1 MLSLVTESL
10 VIVNKENVIDFT
22 GSIIINWRSL
32 FSKSDYIHI
41 LNYKGFVTEIRFIH
55 FRIYETIEHGDK
67 RTTGKLIKTPN
78 SIVITNLIST
88 FISDDSIISMMTS
101 LKVP

>member
-22 GSIIINWRSL
+22 GSIIINWGSL

-41 LNYKGFVTEIRFIH
+41 LNYKGFITEIRFIH

-67 RTTGKLIKTPN
+67 KLLEINQNPKFN
-78 SIVITNLIST
+78 SDYKSNIYIY
-88 FISDDSIISMMTS
+88 
-101 LKVP
+101 

>member
-22 GSIIINWRSL
+22 GSIIMNWRSL
-32 FSKSDYIHI
+32 FAKSGYIHI
-41 LNYKGFVTEIRFIH
+41 LDYKGFITEIRFIH

-67 RTTGKLIKTPN
+67 KLLEINQNPKFN
-78 SIVITNLIST
+78 SDYKSNIYIY
-88 FISDDSIISMMTS
+88 
-101 LKVP
+101 